1 VRSSSRGPEQTVWF
15 LTIAGCFLT
24 SSEDSD
30 KPGLVQC
37 SSSLVV
43 WKWSGGVYFCFSP
56 GSRRAQE
63 EEEEEEEEEAEQQC
77 SHPGDCV

>member
-15 LTIAGCFLT
+15 FIIARCFLT

-43 WKWSGGVYFCFSP
+43 WKWSRGVCFCFFP
-56 GSRRAQE
+56 GSRRAL
-63 EEEEEEEEEAEQQC
+63 EEEEEAEQQC
-77 SHPGDCV
+77 RQPGDCV

>member
-15 LTIAGCFLT
+15 LTIARCFLT

-43 WKWSGGVYFCFSP
+43 WKWSRGVCFCFSP
-56 GSRRAQE
+56 GSRSAL

-77 SHPGDCV
+77 SQPGDCV

>member
-1 VRSSSRGPEQTVWF
+1 MRSPSRGPEQTVWF

-43 WKWSGGVYFCFSP
+43 WKWSGGVCFCFSP
-56 GSRRAQE
+56 GSRRAL
-63 EEEEEEEEEAEQQC
+63 EEEEEEEAEQQC
-77 SHPGDCV
+77 SQPGDCV